1 MIGILNGDDS
11 AAQLRVLAAQIGRE
25 LLLGLRGSDHQ
36 NFMYAFERV
45 RDLIKIL
52 PIGGRLL
59 TAVRALAAVSALML
73 AVRMDHGVR
82 LFGRRE
88 LPNGRA
94 LMIDPDDGVIV

>member
-1 MIGILNGDDS
+1 
-11 AAQLRVLAAQIGRE
+11 
-25 LLLGLRGSDHQ
+25 
-36 NFMYAFERV
+36 V
-45 RDLIKIL
+45 RF
-52 PIGGRLL
+52 GEWEFAR
-59 TAVRALAAVSALML
+59 LML